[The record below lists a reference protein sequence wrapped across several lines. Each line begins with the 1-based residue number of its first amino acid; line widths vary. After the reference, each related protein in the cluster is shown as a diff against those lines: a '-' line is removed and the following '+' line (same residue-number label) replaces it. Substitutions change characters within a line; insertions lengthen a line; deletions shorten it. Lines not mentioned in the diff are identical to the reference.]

1 MPHMRR
7 HAALVALLVAFAM
20 PSTFARGR
28 QAAVQPAGR
37 AETPAPASA
46 APAPSP
52 RNANYSIDVDL
63 DPASRTITGRAV
75 VTWRNLTSKPT
86 PELQFHTYWNAWRD
100 TRSTWMREWIRAASA
115 GDTSELT
122 RRPKSEWAS
131 MDVTAIRL
139 LAGGTTAMAD
149 LLGGAHYI
157 APDDGNRDD
166 RTVLAVP
173 LPKAVG
179 PGETI
184 AVEVGWTAHVPRT
197 FARTGAVGNSFFIA
211 QWFPKLGVLE
221 DGGWNTHQFHAST
234 EFFSDYGVYDVR
246 MTVPRGWVVGATG
259 VERSRTDTPTGRTV
273 HQYVQEDVHDFAWT
287 TSPDYIVKTEKF
299 EHRRLQ
305 AVEMRLLIQPEHA
318 SQADRYFMATRAT
331 LRSYGE
337 WYGPYPYGHIT
348 IIDPAFQTDAGGMEY
363 PTLFTGGTSWLA
375 PLTVTDPEDVT
386 VHECGHQ
393 FWYGLVGNNE
403 FEHAW
408 IDEGLNTFSTAR
420 VIEETFSPNFY
431 ERRFFGGVVP
441 WVFHDIAMPR
451 EILGDRLAGYRSA
464 ARSDTQQTP
473 SWRYAPATGGAIT
486 YNKTA
491 LWLHTLER
499 YLGWRRLQRGMSL
512 FFTRSTFKHPTPEDF
527 FSAINEGAGRDLNWY
542 FDQVYRSSNAFDY
555 AVGTLTT
562 EKRGDAY
569 HTEVMVQRR
578 GEALFPVDVQV
589 MFDDGSRVR
598 EHWDGR
604 ERWKLY
610 TWDRRAAAVSAE
622 VDPDSVLLLDI
633 DRTNNSRTLAPQTG
647 KAARQWTAR
656 WFLWLQ
662 DLVQTYAFFV

>member
-7 HAALVALLVAFAM
+7 RAALVALLVALAIQ
-20 PSTFARGR
+20 SAFARGR
-28 QAAVQPAGR
+28 QAAAQPAGR
-37 AETPAPASA
+37 AETAAPASA

-100 TRSTWMREWIRAASA
+100 NKSTWMRELIRGAA
-115 GDTSELT
+115 GEDTSELT

-139 LAGGTTAMAD
+139 LAGGSTAMAD

-157 APDDGNRDD
+157 APDDGNADD

-197 FARTGAVGNSFFIA
+197 FSRTGVVGNSFFVA

-259 VERSRTDTPTGRTV
+259 VERSRTDTPTGKTV

-299 EHRRLQ
+299 EHTRLQ
-305 AVEMRLLIQPEHA
+305 PVAMRLLIQPEHA

-337 WYGPYPYGHIT
+337 WYGPYPYSHIT
-348 IIDPAFQTDAGGMEY
+348 IIDPAFQTEAGGMEY

-408 IDEGLNTFSTAR
+408 MDEGLNTFSTAR
-420 VIEETFSPNFY
+420 VIDETYSPNFLST
-431 ERRFFGGVVP
+431 RFFDDAVP

-451 EILGDRLAGYRSA
+451 EIAGDRMAGYRTA
-464 ARSDTQQTP
+464 ARSDAQQTP
-473 SWRYAPATGGAIT
+473 SWRYAPVTGGAIT

-527 FSAINEGAGRDLNWY
+527 FSAINEGAGRDLTWY

-562 EKRGDAY
+562 NKRGDAY

-589 MFDDGSRVR
+589 TFDDGSRVR

-610 TWDRRAAAVSAE
+610 TWDRSAAAVSAE
-622 VDPDSVLLLDI
+622 VDPDSVLLLDV
-633 DRTNNSRTLAPQTG
+633 DRTNNSRTLAPKTA

>member
-1 MPHMRR
+1 MEHAPVPCRHRVLLGLRGLRRPHD
-7 HAALVALLVAFAM
+7 
-20 PSTFARGR
+20 G
-28 QAAVQPAGR
+28 
-37 AETPAPASA
+37 
-46 APAPSP
+46 
-52 RNANYSIDVDL
+52 
-63 DPASRTITGRAV
+63 ASRVGGR
-75 VTWRNLTSKPT
+75 
-86 PELQFHTYWNAWRD
+86 RD
-100 TRSTWMREWIRAASA
+100 RRRALAS
-115 GDTSELT
+115 
-122 RRPKSEWAS
+122 
-131 MDVTAIRL
+131 
-139 LAGGTTAMAD
+139 
-149 LLGGAHYI
+149 
-157 APDDGNRDD
+157 
-166 RTVLAVP
+166 
-173 LPKAVG
+173 
-179 PGETI
+179 
-184 AVEVGWTAHVPRT
+184 
-197 FARTGAVGNSFFIA
+197 
-211 QWFPKLGVLE
+211 
-221 DGGWNTHQFHAST
+221 
-234 EFFSDYGVYDVR
+234 
-246 MTVPRGWVVGATG
+246 
-259 VERSRTDTPTGRTV
+259 DTPTGKTV

-299 EHRRLQ
+299 EHKRLQ

-348 IIDPAFQTDAGGMEY
+348 IVDPAFQTEAGGMEY
-363 PTLFTGGTSWLA
+363 PTLFTGGTNWLA

-393 FWYGLVGNNE
+393 FWYGLVGNDE

-451 EILGDRLAGYRSA
+451 EIAGDRMAGYRTA
-464 ARSDTQQTP
+464 ARSDVQQTP
-473 SWRYAPATGGAIT
+473 SWRYAPGHGRRHHVQQDR
-486 YNKTA
+486 A
-491 LWLHTLER
+491 LAAHARAVSGLAAAPARDVAVLHALA
-499 YLGWRRLQRGMSL
+499 
-512 FFTRSTFKHPTPEDF
+512 FKHPTPEDF

-610 TWDRRAAAVSAE
+610 TWGPERGGRVRRSRSRQRAAARHRIARTTAARSRRRPARPHASGPRAGSSGCRTWCRPMRSSSESARAFWRGWTR
-622 VDPDSVLLLDI
+622 VLLAPEAILGVWLATALAALPAAILMHDAI
-633 DRTNNSRTLAPQTG
+633 GAQLGSSLTASKVAAGFDYGWWEEFEAQARGVAKTLAPVVIG
-647 KAARQWTAR
+647 AAAPVSNWSSLMDGRGIPRSLLVPVAVALAVWLFLSGGLINRFAR
-656 WFLWLQ
+656 GRRIG
-662 DLVQTYAFFV
+662 TRAFFGTCGLSSSAGGARNRWG

>member
-1 MPHMRR
+1 MPHMRRR
-7 HAALVALLVAFAM
+7 HAALVALLVALAM
-20 PSTFARGR
+20 PATFARGG
-28 QAAVQPAGR
+28 QAPV
-37 AETPAPASA
+37 SA

-75 VTWRNLTSKPT
+75 VTWRNLTSKPAS
-86 PELQFHTYWNAWRD
+86 ELRFHTYWNAWRD
-100 TRSTWMREWIRAASA
+100 TTSTWMREWIRGA
-115 GDTSELT
+115 GPDTSELT

-157 APDDGNRDD
+157 APDDGNAED

-173 LPKAVG
+173 LPKSVG

-184 AVEVGWTAHVPRT
+184 AVEVSWIAHVPRT
-197 FARTGAVGNSFFIA
+197 FARTGVVGNSFFLA

-259 VERSRTDTPTGRTV
+259 VERSRTDTPTGKTV

-287 TSPDYIVKTEKF
+287 TSPDYIVKTERF
-299 EHRRLQ
+299 EHKRLQ

-337 WYGPYPYGHIT
+337 WYGPYPYVHIT
-348 IIDPAFQTDAGGMEY
+348 IVDPAFQTEAGGMEY
-363 PTLFTGGTSWLA
+363 PTLFTGGTNWLA

-441 WVFHDIAMPR
+441 WVFHDIAMSR
-451 EILGDRLAGYRSA
+451 EIAGDRMAGYRTA
-464 ARSDTQQTP
+464 ARSDAQQTP
-473 SWRYAPATGGAIT
+473 SWRYASGTGGAIT

-512 FFTRSTFKHPTPEDF
+512 FFARSTFKHPTPEDF
-527 FSAINEGAGRDLNWY
+527 FSAINEGAGRDLSWY

-555 AVGTLTT
+555 ALGTLTT

-589 MFDDGSRVR
+589 IFDDGSRVR

-610 TWDRRAAAVSAE
+610 TWDRSAAAVSAE
-622 VDPDSVLLLDI
+622 VDPDNVLLLDI
-633 DRTNNSRTLAPQTG
+633 DRTNNSRTLAPQTN